1 MYVLSFFWEREQMKC
16 RYYSIYKKYIHK
28 EEHSSWNETLLH
40 KQHFFKS
47 SSSTYWEAED
57 SVYFTKRCKN
67 EMTESWPA
75 TLCFIKFLNVHH
87 HCWKLSATCQ
97 MRMTWCGST
106 KYFSIHPEVEE
117 WYEFPE
123 IMLLAPCPCLMI
135 WLAFGKMSN
144 IFAIGFFLTEVMVNL
159 ITNWL

>member
-1 MYVLSFFWEREQMKC
+1 MFYPFFERESKWNVGTTVYIRSTYTKKNIPVEMKPF
-16 RYYSIYKKYIHK
+16 SISNI
-28 EEHSSWNETLLH
+28 
-40 KQHFFKS
+40 FFKS

-106 KYFSIHPEVEE
+106 KYFRIHPEVEE

-123 IMLLAPCPCLMI
+123 IMLLAPCPCLVI